1 MTADKK
7 RNSPKRPPAGVVVG
21 VLVAVFAVGIWWLSQ
36 NIAGVTRGEP
46 PVPTVNLLPPP
57 PPAPPPPPPPPEK
70 PPEPD
75 KSIEPPKPSDQPKAD
90 EPKQLT
96 IAGPAQAGGDSFGI
110 KAGSGGGSTV
120 IGGATE
126 GGPAQSGGN
135 GFAEASYSRY
145 LATEIQRAVQSD
157 DHVNR
162 QVFAVDMAVWIDAGG
177 HLTRARVIRGSGDS
191 HLDEQLVAT
200 LEGMRAVGD
209 APPPSLRFP
218 QRVSIR
224 GRRG

>member
-7 RNSPKRPPAGVVVG
+7 RNRPGRPPAGVVIG
-21 VLVAVFAVGIWWLSQ
+21 VLVAVLGMGVWWLGQ
-36 NIAGVTRGEP
+36 NIAGVSRGEP

-75 KSIEPPKPSDQPKAD
+75 KAIEPPKSDQPKAD

-120 IGGATE
+120 IGGSNE
-126 GGPAQSGGN
+126 GGPAQSSGN

-145 LATEIQRAVQSD
+145 LATEIQRAVQAN

-162 QVFAVDMAVWIDAGG
+162 QVFAVDVAVWIDSAGR
-177 HLTRARVIRGSGDS
+177 LTRAKVVRGSGDAR
-191 HLDEQLVAT
+191 LDDQLVAT

-209 APPPSLRFP
+209 APPASLRFP

>member
-1 MTADKK
+1 MTDNKK
-7 RNSPKRPPAGVVVG
+7 KNKPRRPPAGIVVG
-21 VLVAVFAVGIWWLSQ
+21 VLVAVLGAGIWWLSQ

-57 PPAPPPPPPPPEK
+57 PAAPPPPPPPP
-70 PPEPD
+70 PEPE
-75 KSIEPPKPSDQPKAD
+75 KTIEPPKSDQPKAD

-110 KAGSGGGSTV
+110 KAGSGGGSSL
-120 IGGATE
+120 IGGSTE
-126 GGPAQSGGN
+126 GAAQPAGN

-157 DHVNR
+157 DHMNR
-162 QVFAVDMAVWIDAGG
+162 QVFAVDVAVWIDAAGR
-177 HLTRARVIRGSGDS
+177 LTRARVIRGSGDS